1 MVEGL
6 ESPGQNVTSVNRM
19 GWGGM
24 RQEGQ
29 ETGHFRGM
37 PPSSGKPKLPRN
49 SQAFLLKAYQVGLL
63 S

>member
-1 MVEGL
+1 MEDL
-6 ESPGQNVTSVNRM
+6 ESSGQNVTGVNRT
-19 GWGGM
+19 GWGGT
-24 RQEGQ
+24 RWEGQ
-29 ETGHFRGM
+29 GTGHFRGM